1 MTFKNTVGIRKI
13 TTPKDIYQIM
23 KPIYS
28 QNDELDREK
37 EQLYMIGLD
46 ARNNIKTIYLISMG
60 TINESLVSPREV
72 YRTALI
78 KNCVSII
85 LVHNHPSQESTPSQE
100 DLEVTKK
107 LKDAGRMIGVN
118 LLDHLIFTD
127 NGYQSLKEMGVCQ

>member
-1 MTFKNTVGIRKI
+1 MTLQNSTTIKRI
-13 TTPKDIYQIM
+13 TKPEDIYQIM

-28 QNDELDREK
+28 QNDELDKEK

-46 ARNNIKTIYLISMG
+46 TRNNIKTIDLISMG

-78 KNCVSII
+78 KNCLSII
-85 LVHNHPSQESTPSQE
+85 LVHNHPSQEPEPSQA

-107 LKDAGRMIGVN
+107 LKDAGRMIGIN

-127 NGYQSLKEMGVCQ
+127 NGYQSLKEMGVC

>member
-1 MTFKNTVGIRKI
+1 MTLQNSTTIKRI
-13 TTPKDIYQIM
+13 TKPEDIYQIM

-28 QNDELDREK
+28 QNDELDKEK
-37 EQLYMIGLD
+37 EQLYLIGLD
-46 ARNNIKTIYLISMG
+46 ARNNIKTIDLISMG

-78 KNCVSII
+78 KNCLSII
-85 LVHNHPSQESTPSQE
+85 LVHNHPSQEPEPSQA

-127 NGYQSLKEMGVCQ
+127 NGYQSLKEMGVC

>member
-1 MTFKNTVGIRKI
+1 MTLQNSTTIKRI
-13 TTPKDIYQIM
+13 TKPEDIYQIM

-28 QNDELDREK
+28 QNDELDKEK

-46 ARNNIKTIYLISMG
+46 TRNNIKTIDLISMG

-78 KNCVSII
+78 KNCLSII
-85 LVHNHPSQESTPSQE
+85 LVHNHPSQEPEPSQA

-127 NGYQSLKEMGVCQ
+127 NGYQSLKEMGVC

>member
-1 MTFKNTVGIRKI
+1 MTLQNSTTIKRI
-13 TTPKDIYQIM
+13 TKPGDIYQIM

-28 QNDELDREK
+28 QNDELDKEK

-46 ARNNIKTIYLISMG
+46 TRNNIKTIDLISMG

-78 KNCVSII
+78 KNCISII
-85 LVHNHPSQESTPSQE
+85 LVHNHPSQEPTPSQE
-100 DLEVTKK
+100 DLDVTKK
-107 LKDAGRMIGVN
+107 LKDAGKMIGVN

-127 NGYQSLKEMGVCQ
+127 NGYQSLKEMGVC